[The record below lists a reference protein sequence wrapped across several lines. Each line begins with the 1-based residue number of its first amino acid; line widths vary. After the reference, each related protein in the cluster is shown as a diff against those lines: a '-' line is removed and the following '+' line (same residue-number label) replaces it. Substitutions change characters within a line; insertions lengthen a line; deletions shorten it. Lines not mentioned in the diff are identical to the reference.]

1 MDLSGWLDADLDDAD
16 PDDVDGQEHE
26 PADEP
31 ESDGGS
37 ALPDLPELVLEVG
50 VVSRMLG
57 LTGMPKVPEAGD
69 RLRDLLK
76 VDAAQGGS
84 ADQTRNDAP
93 PARESR
99 T

>member
-1 MDLSGWLDADLDDAD
+1 MDLSSWLNADPHDADH
-16 PDDVDGQEHE
+16 DDVDGQEHE
-26 PADEP
+26 PTDEP
-31 ESDGGS
+31 GSDAAS

-50 VVSRMLG
+50 VVSKMLG
-57 LTGMPKVPEAGD
+57 LTGMPKVTQVGD
-69 RLRDLLK
+69 RLRDLLG
-76 VDAAQGGS
+76 VDTAQGGS

>member
-26 PADEP
+26 PAGEP

-37 ALPDLPELVLEVG
+37 ALPDLPELVLVG
-50 VVSRMLG
+50 VVSKMLG
-57 LTGMPKVPEAGD
+57 LTGMPMVPEAGD

-76 VDAAQGGS
+76 VDVPVRES
-84 ADQTRNDAP
+84 ADQTQTDAP